1 MLFLNRLFACV
12 NGINTNINL
21 TKNSNQW
28 LIESLS
34 FRDVFSVVSFL
45 DHGPNRVAFLC
56 ISLI

>member
-12 NGINTNINL
+12 NRINTNIVIL
-21 TKNSNQW
+21 TKNSNQR

-45 DHGPNRVAFLC
+45 DHGPNRVTFFCA
-56 ISLI
+56 